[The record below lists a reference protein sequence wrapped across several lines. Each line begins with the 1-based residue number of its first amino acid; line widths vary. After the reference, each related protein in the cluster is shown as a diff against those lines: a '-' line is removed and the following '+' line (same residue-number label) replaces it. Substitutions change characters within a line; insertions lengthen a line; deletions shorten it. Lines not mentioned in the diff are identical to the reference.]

1 MTPDIN
7 LKRGTDVARTD
18 GTLGTPSSGEP
29 IYSTST
35 KALFVGDGATAGG
48 VPATVPASAL
58 TLIASTSQDIN
69 AHATENKMLWN
80 VQTLAWGVDLTHS
93 TSVNTHLITINTAG
107 VYELSAS
114 VAFDAQAS
122 AATRYNGILRFVF
135 TGTITGGYGTEGK
148 GGYLRDTGGH
158 DESSLHIPVFAI
170 TLAAADTLYLNV
182 ARESTTTEQVDTT
195 VRAST
200 LYIKRIK

>member
-1 MTPDIN
+1 MSPEIN
-7 LKRGTDVARTD
+7 IKRGTDAARTSS
-18 GTLGTPSSGEP
+18 LGTPDAGEP
-29 IYSTST
+29 IYTTDT
-35 KALFVGDGATAGG
+35 KALFVGDGSTAGA
-48 VPATVPASAL
+48 VPATVPASAIVL
-58 TLIASTSQDIN
+58 VSSGSQNIN
-69 AHATENKMLWN
+69 ASATENKLLWDT
-80 VQTLAWGVDLTHS
+80 QRIEWGSDLTHS
-93 TSVNTHLITINTAG
+93 TSSDTHLVTVNTAG

-114 VAFDAQAS
+114 VAFDAQSS

-135 TGTITGGYGTEGK
+135 TGTYSGGYGSEGK

-182 ARESTTTEQVDTT
+182 KRESTTTSQVDTT
-195 VRAST
+195 AEAST